1 MLDFISRTLSLG
13 RPVATNQNVPQER
26 VAILRKAFDA
36 TMRDP
41 EFLADARK
49 QDLDISPWTG
59 AELQQVVLDI
69 VDTPAESVARIRR
82 AIEADGDPP
91 K

>member
-1 MLDFISRTLSLG
+1 M
-13 RPVATNQNVPQER
+13 PQER

-49 QDLDISPWTG
+49 QDLDISPWSG

-69 VDTPAESVARIRR
+69 VDTPAESLARIRR
-82 AIEADGDPP
+82 AIESDGASQDGPT
-91 K
+91 KK